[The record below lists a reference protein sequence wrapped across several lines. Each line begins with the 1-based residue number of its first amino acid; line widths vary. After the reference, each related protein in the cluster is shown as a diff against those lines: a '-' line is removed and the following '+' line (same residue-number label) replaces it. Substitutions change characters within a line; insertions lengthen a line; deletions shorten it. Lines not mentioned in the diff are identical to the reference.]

1 MQEKNRP
8 RRWGW
13 TAAWGIFLVGSALLA
28 PQASFAGDKK
38 DKGKDVPIVVGQPI
52 VTNDPP
58 PKKK

>member
-1 MQEKNRP
+1 MKQKNIP
-8 RRWGW
+8 RRQGW
-13 TAAWGIFLVGSALLA
+13 AAAWGIFLVGCALFA

-38 DKGKDVPIVVGQPI
+38 DKGVPIVVGQPI